1 MSPTRRRLAAAAAA
15 LAVATALAGP
25 SLGVSAATAQSG
37 NADGG
42 YQPCD
47 PNDTRTVDLL
57 LMMDQSRS
65 LNRPEVDEGGE
76 IRREA
81 LREIRKLLEG
91 EWVLDDESP
100 RGLRVALIG
109 FDTSEHPH
117 APDFE
122 PVAERAELHPS
133 DEEIE
138 AALVS
143 RSGGAGHTDYGEALE
158 AAVKAFEGSEADCRV
173 MVWFTDGLH
182 DPLPGTDAAE
192 IVRAR
197 ELRDRVCGTIHPA
210 FEQAGIQTFA
220 VLLGRRFVEPD
231 QPEMADLSKAII
243 HAVTGHRDS
252 PVVADL
258 EPGLRCEGI
267 EAQTGEIL
275 TAEKVEDLINTLIE
289 AVIKTDHWQWPC
301 DEGRSGSETSVVP
314 LPSSTYIDSME
325 ALAFGGEIEGYELL
339 ESGDSSWQ
347 PLKEGQ
353 RRLRLESDDLSGLS
367 AGWALKMRVR
377 PDDGGT
383 PESVALRCYGKAV
396 EGPLRMDASIFDAD
410 GRELDEAQADTTHTL
425 SVDMQPFECPVD
437 AGGFEIEP
445 PVPPRRLPNQ
455 ACEQGHYVEF
465 AYNCGTPEAE
475 TRVTQFAGY
484 ITPRFLENLISR
496 QAPPLEVQ
504 VQSNFVCLPK
514 PPPPTTTTTTTTLPP
529 PEPPTL
535 DCDEQQRVDGEWE
548 GEEFFGEVRVECTVR
563 PPAGSTTGSGAVEVT
578 TPSGGWDFRIEGAGG
593 VDRRTIDSSDL
604 PADLVV
610 VDDLPRQGPW
620 DRVGEVEV
628 TLWWMQ
634 PEGAES
640 ETVGVGLGHDGWVDP
655 LEFYPYWPTLQCADA
670 ERIRLAG
677 DVPQQPL
684 QAVTNCAAAGP
695 GMGSV
700 QIALEW
706 TVAPD
711 APTVDRLE
719 SIDWRFRP
727 LSESESGEGAR
738 SLRLTE
744 GESLDPISFVTAG
757 PLENERYEGDGVLR
771 MTAVWQLPWGEQRQI
786 SSGDDVPVEIDLL
799 RRSTWWVAALLV
811 VAAALITYT
820 MLYAIMARSA
830 RLPSAKQFYARR
842 VEFQAQPDRAGNLTS
857 AALDNIS
864 MDADSLVSVR
874 GDHKTLR
881 VEDLSIR
888 AEYPRW
894 SQFGL
899 ILDGG
904 WGRPSLRSDRYTF
917 GASPA
922 HSRRGISSTPT
933 QFTHLA
939 VIALRTDAGAPTG
952 TASGIAYLLVPKSV
966 RDNQAAQFVA
976 EEPNELLRKM
986 TANYFGEVGRR
997 SGGSEEETADPG
1009 SPQPPEPPPRAPSGP
1024 PPRVRTLDGSPPPR
1038 DRAQDE
1044 TPPPRRPRQSP
1055 DRPEEPPPRRG

>member
-25 SLGVSAATAQSG
+25 SLGVSAATTQSG

-47 PNDTRTVDLL
+47 PNDTKTVDLL

-122 PVAERAELHPS
+122 PVAARAELHPS

-143 RSGGAGHTDYGEALE
+143 RPGDAGHTDYGEALE
-158 AAVKAFEGSEADCRV
+158 AAAKAFEGSEADCRV

-182 DPLPGTDAAE
+182 DPLPDRDAAE
-192 IVRAR
+192 IGRAR

-258 EPGLRCEGI
+258 QPGLRCEGI

-347 PLKEGQ
+347 LLEEGQ
-353 RRLRLESDDLSGLS
+353 RRLRLESDDLRGLS

-410 GRELDEAQADTTHTL
+410 GRELDEVQADTTHTL

-437 AGGFEIEP
+437 AGGFDIEP

-455 ACEQGHYVEF
+455 GCEQGHYVEF

-475 TRVTQFAGY
+475 TRVTQFPGY
-484 ITPRFLENLISR
+484 ITPRFFENLLSR

-504 VQSNFVCLPK
+504 VQSNFVCLS
-514 PPPPTTTTTTTTLPP
+514 PPPTTTTTTTTLPP

-535 DCDEQQRVDGEWE
+535 DCDEQLRVDGEWE

-563 PPAGSTTGSGAVEVT
+563 PPAGGTTGPGAVEVT
-578 TPSGGWDFRIEGAGG
+578 TSSGGWDFRIEGAGG

-695 GMGSV
+695 GMGSL

-757 PLENERYEGDGVLR
+757 PLENERYEGDGGLR
-771 MTAVWQLPWGEQRQI
+771 MTAVWVLPWDGQRVIGEV
-786 SSGDDVPVEIDLL
+786 DVSVDVDLT

-820 MLYAIMARSA
+820 MLFAIMAWSA
-830 RLPSAKQFYARR
+830 RLPSAKRFYARR
-842 VEFQAQPDRAGNLTS
+842 VEFHAQLDRVGNLTS

-864 MDADSLVSVR
+864 MDADRLVSVK
-874 GDHKTLR
+874 GDHNTLR

-888 AEYPRW
+888 AEHPRW
-894 SQFGL
+894 WHFGL

-904 WGRPSLRSDRYTF
+904 WGRPSLKSGRYVF
-917 GASPA
+917 GAHPA
-922 HSRRGISSTPT
+922 NSRRGISSMPA

-939 VIALRTDAGAPTG
+939 VIALRTEAGAPPG
-952 TASGIAYLLVPKSV
+952 AASGIAYLLVPKSV
-966 RDNQAAQFVA
+966 RDDQAAQFVA
-976 EEPNELLRKM
+976 EVPNDVLRRM
-986 TANYFGEVGRR
+986 TATYLGEVGHTP
-997 SGGSEEETADPG
+997 GDPPEETTDPG
-1009 SPQPPEPPPRAPSGP
+1009 PPQPPAPPPRAPSGP
-1024 PPRVRTLDGSPPPR
+1024 PLRDRTQDGPPPR
-1038 DRAQDE
+1038 K
-1044 TPPPRRPRQSP
+1044 PPQSR
-1055 DRPEEPPPRRG
+1055 DRPKEPPPRGA

>member
-122 PVAERAELHPS
+122 PVAARAELHPS

-143 RSGGAGHTDYGEALE
+143 RPGDAGHTDYGEALE

-182 DPLPGTDAAE
+182 DPLPDSDAAE
-192 IVRAR
+192 IGRAR

-258 EPGLRCEGI
+258 QPDLRCEGI

-347 PLKEGQ
+347 PLEEGQ
-353 RRLRLESDDLSGLS
+353 RRLRLESDDLRGLS

-410 GRELDEAQADTTHTL
+410 GRELDEVQADTTHTL

-455 ACEQGHYVEF
+455 GCEQGHYVEF

-475 TRVTQFAGY
+475 TRVTQFPGY
-484 ITPRFLENLISR
+484 ITPRFFENLLSR

-514 PPPPTTTTTTTTLPP
+514 PPPPPPPTTTPPTTTTPP
-529 PEPPTL
+529 PPTL
-535 DCDEQQRVDGEWE
+535 DCDSSQHVDGEWVD
-548 GEEFFGEVRVECTVR
+548 EEFFGDVMVECIVA
-563 PPAGSTTGSGAVEVT
+563 PPTGGASGSGAVEVT
-578 TPSGGWDFRIEGAGG
+578 TPSDGWDFRIEGAGG
-593 VDRRTIDSSDL
+593 ADRRTIDSSDL
-604 PADLVV
+604 PADAVV
-610 VDDLPRQGPW
+610 ADDLPRQGPW
-620 DRVGEVEV
+620 DRVGEVEIALEW
-628 TLWWMQ
+628 TQ
-634 PEGAES
+634 PEGAGS
-640 ETVGVGLGHDGWVDP
+640 ETIGVGPEHPGWVDP
-655 LEFYPYWPTLQCADA
+655 LEFYPYWPTLQCSGV
-670 ERIRLAG
+670 EEVRFEG
-677 DVPQQPL
+677 DVPQEPL
-684 QAVTNCAAAGP
+684 QAATQCAAAGP
-695 GMGSV
+695 GMGSL
-700 QIALEW
+700 QLSLEW
-706 TVAPD
+706 TVEAD
-711 APTVDRLE
+711 APTRGLLE
-719 SIDWRFRP
+719 SVDWGFHP
-727 LSESESGEGAR
+727 QSESGEEAR
-738 SLRLTE
+738 LVMLA
-744 GESLDPISFVTAG
+744 ESERLDPISFVTAG
-757 PLENERYEGDGVLR
+757 PLENERHRGDGVLR
-771 MTAVWQLPWGEQRQI
+771 MRAVWLLPWDEQRTI
-786 SSGDDVPVEIDLL
+786 DEIDVRIEVDLM
-799 RRSTWWVAALLV
+799 RRAIWWLAALLAA
-811 VAAALITYT
+811 AAALITYT
-820 MLYAIMARSA
+820 MLYAIMARSV
-830 RLPSAKQFYARR
+830 RLPSAKRFFARR
-842 VEFQAQPDRAGNLTS
+842 LEFQAHMDRAGNLTS

-864 MDADSLVSVR
+864 MDADRLVGVR
-874 GDHKTLR
+874 GNDKTLR

-888 AEYPRW
+888 AEHPRW
-894 SQFGL
+894 SQFSL

-904 WGRPSLRSDRYTF
+904 WGRPSMNSDQYIF
-917 GASPA
+917 GAHPA
-922 HSRRGISSTPT
+922 HSRRGITSTPI

-939 VIALRTDAGAPTG
+939 VIALRTDAGAPIG

-997 SGGSEEETADPG
+997 SGDSEEETADPG

-1024 PPRVRTLDGSPPPR
+1024 PPRVRTQDGAPSPR
-1038 DRAQDE
+1038 GRAQDE

-1055 DRPEEPPPRRG
+1055 DRPEEPPPRLG